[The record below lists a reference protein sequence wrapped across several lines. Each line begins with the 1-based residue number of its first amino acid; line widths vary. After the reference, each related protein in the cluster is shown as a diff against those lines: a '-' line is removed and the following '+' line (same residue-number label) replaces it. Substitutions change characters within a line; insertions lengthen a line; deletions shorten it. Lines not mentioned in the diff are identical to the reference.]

1 MSNINAVWWP
11 FKIKDAGMLG
21 MKELSLVGTVLY
33 SVAGIKK
40 RPEENLQTVIV
51 FKVLLPESASSHN
64 ATIHVV

>member
-1 MSNINAVWWP
+1 
-11 FKIKDAGMLG
+11 MLG